1 MFKSDT
7 MYTNRYSDSY
17 MWEAVDDNVYKF
29 VMDEKAIKFCRY
41 GGKEGDTEVDITD
54 LGMFDPSGGPYVCLG
69 MEIDGKPITR
79 IYLEVDKM
87 YVECKDFYEPGQD
100 PQV

>member
-17 MWEAVDDNVYKF
+17 MWEAMDHHTYKF
-29 VMDEKAIKFCRY
+29 VMEDRVMKYCRF
-41 GGKEGDTEVDITD
+41 GGREGQSEVALND

-79 IYLEVDKM
+79 IYSGEDGM
-87 YVECKDFYEPGQD
+87 YAECKDFVEPGSD
-100 PQV
+100 CQV

>member
-17 MWEAVDDNVYKF
+17 MWEVVDNHTYKF
-29 VMDEKAIKFCRY
+29 IMEDKVMKWCRF
-41 GGKEGDTEVDITD
+41 GGRKGVEGVDTSD

-79 IYLEVDKM
+79 LYSGEDGM
-87 YVECKDFYEPGQD
+87 YAECKDFVQPGSD
-100 PQV
+100 CQV

>member
-17 MWEAVDDNVYKF
+17 MWEVVDDTTYKF
-29 VMDEKAIKFCRY
+29 IMEDKVMKYCRF
-41 GGKEGDTEVDITD
+41 GGRHGQSKVVLDD
-54 LGMFDPSGGPYVCLG
+54 LGMFDPSGGPYVALG

-79 IYLEVDKM
+79 LYSGEDGM
-87 YVECKDFYEPGQD
+87 YAECKDFVQPGSD
-100 PQV
+100 CQV

>member
-17 MWEAVDDNVYKF
+17 MWEATDKHTYKF
-29 VMDEKAIKFCRY
+29 IMEDQAMKYCRF
-41 GGKEGDTEVDITD
+41 GGRKGQSGVALDD

-79 IYLEVDKM
+79 LYSGVDGM
-87 YVECKDFYEPGQD
+87 YAECKDFVEPGSD
-100 PQV
+100 CQV

>member
-17 MWEAVDDNVYKF
+17 MWEAVNENTYKF
-29 VMDEKAIKFCRY
+29 VMDDKVMKWCRF
-41 GGKEGDTEVDITD
+41 GGQKGQDGVDVSN

-69 MEIDGKPITR
+69 MEIDDKPITR
-79 IYLEVDKM
+79 IYSETGAF
-87 YVECKDFYEPGQD
+87 YVECKESYEPGSD

>member
-1 MFKSDT
+1 MFKSSVQ
-7 MYTNRYSDSY
+7 YTNRYGDSY
-17 MWEAVDDNVYKF
+17 TW
-29 VMDEKAIKFCRY
+29 IKVSENIYEFTIDGDSMKWCRY
-41 GGKEGDTEVDITD
+41 GGKEGNESVDTSN

-79 IYLEVDKM
+79 IYSEVDKM

>member
-17 MWEAVDDNVYKF
+17 MWEAINDTTYKF
-29 VMDEKAIKFCRY
+29 VMDDKAMKWCRF
-41 GGKEGDTEVDITD
+41 GGCEGQDSVDTHT

-79 IYLEVDKM
+79 IYSEAGEM
-87 YVECKDFYEPGQD
+87 YVECWG
-100 PQV
+100 

>member
-17 MWEAVDDNVYKF
+17 MWEAVNDTTYKF
-29 VMDEKAIKFCRY
+29 VMDSKAMKWCRY
-41 GGKEGDTEVDITD
+41 GGREGVKGIDTSN

-79 IYLEVDKM
+79 IYSETDTFC
-87 YVECKDFYEPGQD
+87 VEC
-100 PQV
+100 V

>member
-1 MFKSDT
+1 MFKSSVQ
-7 MYTNRYSDSY
+7 YTNRYKDSYTWIKVSENTYEFTMDSDSMKY
-17 MWEAVDDNVYKF
+17 
-29 VMDEKAIKFCRY
+29 CRY
-41 GGKEGDTEVDITD
+41 GGREGDEGIDITD

-79 IYLEVDKM
+79 LSVTPRGFRA
-87 YVECKDFYEPGQD
+87 ECRVYYQPGSD